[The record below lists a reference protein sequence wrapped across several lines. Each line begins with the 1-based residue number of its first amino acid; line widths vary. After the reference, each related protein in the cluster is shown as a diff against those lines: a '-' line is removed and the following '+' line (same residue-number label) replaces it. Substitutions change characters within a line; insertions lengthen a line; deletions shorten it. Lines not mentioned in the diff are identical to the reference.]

1 MPSQHQTLDMFLD
14 SDLCV
19 RVLFLSFT
27 LHFNLHFHSEQEN
40 KLGWS
45 SYFCLYFC
53 WWLDSLADL
62 LVFYLHSGLATKDVE
77 STGVVFVYIKN
88 MSGFIT

>member
-1 MPSQHQTLDMFLD
+1 MPSKRQTLDTFPAIAVSGFFFL
-14 SDLCV
+14 
-19 RVLFLSFT
+19 FFT